1 MDEACLP
8 VPSTKKACFTSN
20 FFLSPAR
27 CPKSTGGD
35 EGQNVDAPWFGG
47 QLQPLIA
54 INLFFVFNAQ
64 QGSRGTAPHPV
75 GYLLK
80 RNAIP
85 VV

>member
-1 MDEACLP
+1 MKHACRSPQQKSMLH
-8 VPSTKKACFTSN
+8 VI
-20 FFLSPAR
+20 FFLSPDR

-35 EGQNVDAPWFGG
+35 GDQNVDAPRFGG

-85 VV
+85 VG